1 MQFSIDFSTSQF
13 GHFDKTLGISNLTT
27 CNRYI
32 SVNKGRP
39 MRAAQQPPNISLAR
53 ANLAGAQA
61 PHSHVHPTSCVKLE
75 PETFR
80 YRPHLAHQQHNWQT
94 DPRLSCIRRWLDL
107 HYWIVRCD
115 GGVGDSMMMVVV
127 LVTV

>member
-1 MQFSIDFSTSQF
+1 MFRGQCCRLVRARKAHHPTHTFCNLIIKCFATLQFSIDFSTSQF

-61 PHSHVHPTSCVKLE
+61 PHSQLQPSSCVKFE
-75 PETFR
+75 P
-80 YRPHLAHQQHNWQT
+80 
-94 DPRLSCIRRWLDL
+94 
-107 HYWIVRCD
+107 
-115 GGVGDSMMMVVV
+115 
-127 LVTV
+127 

>member
-1 MQFSIDFSTSQF
+1 
-13 GHFDKTLGISNLTT
+13 
-27 CNRYI
+27 
-32 SVNKGRP
+32 

-94 DPRLSCIRRWLDL
+94 DPRLFCIRRWLDL
-107 HYWIVRCD
+107 HWIVRCD
-115 GGVGDSMMMVVV
+115 GGVGDSMMIMVV
-127 LVTV
+127 LVTVMMMPTAIGSNPTTSDCRLVLV